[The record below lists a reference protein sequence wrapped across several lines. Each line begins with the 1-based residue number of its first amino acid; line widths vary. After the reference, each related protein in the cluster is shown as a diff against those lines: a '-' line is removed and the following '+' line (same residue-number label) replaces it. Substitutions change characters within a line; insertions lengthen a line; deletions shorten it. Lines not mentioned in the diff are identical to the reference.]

1 MHKFTHEIHG
11 RIFFNFRPTPITPYK
26 PGQAKAPAS
35 KNTIETLLVNF
46 LKIHHLK

>member
-1 MHKFTHEIHG
+1 MKFMGEFFS
-11 RIFFNFRPTPITPYK
+11 IFVQPQLPLTNQDKQKLLP
-26 PGQAKAPAS
+26 Q